1 MRNNIN
7 MGVKIYEIVLKDE
20 DFFHCDEDGYV
31 MIFDSPEQ
39 ILEWARANDIDPDDI
54 EYFEDETLDE

>member
-1 MRNNIN
+1 
-7 MGVKIYEIVLKDE
+7 MGNKIYEIVLKGE

-39 ILEWARANDIDPDDI
+39 ILEWARANNVDPDDI

>member
-1 MRNNIN
+1 
-7 MGVKIYEIVLKDE
+7 MGNKIYEIVLKGE
-20 DFFHCDEDGYV
+20 DFFHCDEDGYI

-39 ILEWARANDIDPDDI
+39 ILEWARTNNIDPDDI